1 MLEHALLPVVAVA
14 CTGIGYV
21 VGALLAS
28 ANTAFIIRDKDD
40 AQEAHSLLADKH
52 NILRARVGDVIELID
67 GLTKRHGKEK
77 AIRDIL
83 TGDA

>member
-52 NILRARVGDVIELID
+52 NLALARIEAAKALATPKMANIGKKILRALGDE
-67 GLTKRHGKEK
+67 
-77 AIRDIL
+77 
-83 TGDA
+83 